1 MPGPVS
7 EVKLNGAL
15 EGLPSRGSQALST
28 VRRLRGG
35 MAHPV
40 VAVIGGSGL
49 RTPALVEEPVARPMD
64 TPYGKPSEA
73 PVLGRHGETSLVF
86 LSRHGADHR
95 IPPHRVNH
103 RANVWALH
111 ELGATAV
118 LATASTGS
126 LKKNIHPGSFVV
138 PDDFVAFW
146 TIPTFHDDE
155 VVHATPGLDPHLRE
169 ALLTGGKSAGL
180 SVRTRGV
187 YVQTSGPRLETPA
200 EIRHFATLGDV
211 VGMTVASEATLAN
224 EIGLPYA
231 AVCSVDNF
239 CNGIVERPL
248 TFEEIRA
255 TQARNQDALRRL
267 VENAVERIV

>member
-1 MPGPVS
+1 MAR
-7 EVKLNGAL
+7 AL
-15 EGLPSRGSQALST
+15 
-28 VRRLRGG
+28 
-35 MAHPV
+35 

-49 RTPALVEEPVARPMD
+49 RTPTLLIDPVPRPLD
-64 TPYGKPSEA
+64 TPYGKPSEP
-73 PVLGRHGETSLVF
+73 PVIGRHGDADVVF

-95 IPPHRVNH
+95 IPPHRLNH
-103 RANVWALH
+103 RANLWALK

-118 LATASTGS
+118 LATASAGS

-146 TIPTFHDDE
+146 SIPSFHDED
-155 VVHATPGLDPHLRE
+155 VVHATPGLDPHLRDI
-169 ALLTGGKSAGL
+169 LVDGGKAAGL
-180 SVRTRGV
+180 SVRTRGI

-211 VGMTVASEATLAN
+211 VGMTMASEATLAN
-224 EIGLPYA
+224 ELGLPYA

-248 TFEEIRA
+248 TFQEIRA
-255 TQARNQDALRRL
+255 TQERNQDAVRRL
-267 VENAVERIV
+267 IEKTLERIP